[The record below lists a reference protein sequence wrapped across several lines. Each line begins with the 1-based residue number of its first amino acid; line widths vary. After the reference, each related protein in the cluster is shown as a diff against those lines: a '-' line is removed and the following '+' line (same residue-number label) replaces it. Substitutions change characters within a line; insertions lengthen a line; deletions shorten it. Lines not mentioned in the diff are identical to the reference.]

1 MQLITDAA
9 PINTDSGI
17 FGPGNVSTWTDNAIC
32 KGNETNLNDCIH
44 MTVGGYNHICLHR
57 QDAGVIC
64 LQGVVA
70 CMHIV
75 SCLCGFNISS
85 SYI

>member
-9 PINTDSGI
+9 PITTDSGI
-17 FGPGNVSTWTDNAIC
+17 FGSGTVSAWMHNAIC
-32 KGNETNLNDCIH
+32 LGNETNLNSCIH

-70 CMHIV
+70 CMCICV
-75 SCLCGFNISS
+75 LLMWPQ
-85 SYI
+85 YQ